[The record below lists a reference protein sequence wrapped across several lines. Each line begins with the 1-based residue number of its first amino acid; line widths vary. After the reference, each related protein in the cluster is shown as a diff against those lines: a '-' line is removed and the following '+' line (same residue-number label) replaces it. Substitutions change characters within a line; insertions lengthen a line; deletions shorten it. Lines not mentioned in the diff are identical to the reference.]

1 MVIASLRSTVDF
13 CIASDYPGR
22 PLHPMTPPFGKKA
35 LVLAPLLWLGA
46 VAPLVAA
53 APGEPIN
60 PAPYAFDILG
70 LPITNSMITTWVF
83 SIVAIV
89 LIRWLVGKPQLIPTR
104 GQAIVENLLTGL
116 RDIVEPILGPRLIDK
131 VMPLLLSLF
140 TFILI
145 MNWSGLIPGVGTI
158 GLKEW
163 DANGTEHLRTIFR
176 PANSDLNTPVALALI
191 SCSAWV
197 YYVLRYAGIKTL
209 VHDLFGNKAD
219 KNDVP
224 RVVYYVF
231 YLLFLMIGLIEV
243 LTILVRP
250 ISLSFRLYGN
260 VFGGENLLDTMS
272 GILPVI
278 APLPF
283 YLLEF
288 FIGLLQA
295 FIFTLLTAVYIG
307 QICNHEGSSQPADG
321 GSPAH

>member
-1 MVIASLRSTVDF
+1 
-13 CIASDYPGR
+13 
-22 PLHPMTPPFGKKA
+22 MTPPFGKKA
-35 LVLAPLLWLGA
+35 LLLAPLLWLGA
-46 VAPLVAA
+46 VGPAVAA
-53 APGEPIN
+53 DPGEAIS
-60 PAPYAFDILG
+60 ADPYAFDIFG
-70 LPITNSMITTWVF
+70 LPITNSMMTTWVF
-83 SIVAIV
+83 SIVTIV
-89 LIRWLVGKPQLIPTR
+89 LIRWLVGKPRLIPTR
-104 GQAIVENLLTGL
+104 GQAIVENMLTGL
-116 RDIVEPILGPRLIDK
+116 RDIIEPILGPRLIDK
-131 VMPLLLSLF
+131 AMPLLVTLF

-145 MNWSGLIPGVGTI
+145 MNWSGLIPGVGTV
-158 GLKEW
+158 GMLVP
-163 DANGTEHLRTIFR
+163 DSLGVEHFRSFFR

-197 YYVLRYAGIKTL
+197 YYVLRYAGVKTL

-224 RVVYYVF
+224 KVVYYIF
-231 YLLFLMIGLIEV
+231 YLLFIMIGLIEV

-260 VFGGENLLDTMS
+260 VFGGENLLDTMA
-272 GILPVI
+272 GLLPVI

-307 QICNHEGSSQPADG
+307 QICNHEESAHPAG
-321 GSPAH
+321 GDSPAH

>member
-1 MVIASLRSTVDF
+1 
-13 CIASDYPGR
+13 
-22 PLHPMTPPFGKKA
+22 MTPPFGKK
-35 LVLAPLLWLGA
+35 LLLLTPLLWLGA
-46 VAPLVAA
+46 SGLAMAA
-53 APGEPIN
+53 APGEAISSD
-60 PAPYAFDILG
+60 PYAFDFHG
-70 LPITNSMITTWVF
+70 LPITNSMMTTWFF
-83 SIVAIV
+83 SLVAVV
-89 LIRWLVGKPQLIPTR
+89 LVRWMVGKPKLIPTR
-104 GQAIVENLLTGL
+104 GQAIIENMLTGL
-116 RDIVEPILGPRLIDK
+116 RDIVAPILGPRLVDK
-131 VMPLLLSLF
+131 TMPLLLGLF

-158 GLKEW
+158 GMTVP
-163 DANGTEHLRTIFR
+163 DNNGVEHFRSFFR

-191 SCSAWV
+191 SCTAWV
-197 YYVLRYAGIKTL
+197 YFVLRYAGIKTL

-219 KNDVP
+219 RNDVP
-224 RVVYYVF
+224 IVVYYLF
-231 YLLFLMIGLIEV
+231 YLLFIMIGLIEV

-307 QICNHEGSSQPADG
+307 QICNHDDSAQPAG
-321 GSPAH
+321 GPTPAH

>member
-1 MVIASLRSTVDF
+1 
-13 CIASDYPGR
+13 
-22 PLHPMTPPFGKKA
+22 MTPPFGKK
-35 LVLAPLLWLGA
+35 LLLATPLLWLGA
-46 VAPLVAA
+46 A
-53 APGEPIN
+53 APAMAASPGEAISPD
-60 PAPYAFDILG
+60 PYAFDFYG
-70 LPITNSMITTWVF
+70 LPITNSMMTTWFF
-83 SIVAIV
+83 SLVAIV
-89 LIRWLVGKPQLIPTR
+89 LVRWMVGKPTLIPNR
-104 GQAIVENLLTGL
+104 GQAIIENMLTGL
-116 RDIVEPILGPRLIDK
+116 RDIVAPILGPRLVDK
-131 VMPLLLSLF
+131 TMPLLLGLF

-158 GLKEW
+158 GMTVP
-163 DANGTEHLRTIFR
+163 DANGVEHFRSFFR

-191 SCSAWV
+191 SCTAWV
-197 YYVLRYAGIKTL
+197 YFVLRYAGIKTV

-224 RVVYYVF
+224 KVVYYLF
-231 YLLFLMIGLIEV
+231 YLLFFLIGLIEV

-307 QICNHEGSSQPADG
+307 QICNHDDAIQTAG
-321 GSPAH
+321 GATPAH

>member
-1 MVIASLRSTVDF
+1 
-13 CIASDYPGR
+13 
-22 PLHPMTPPFGKKA
+22 MTPPFGKK
-35 LVLAPLLWLGA
+35 LLLLTPLLWLGA
-46 VAPLVAA
+46 AGPAMAA
-53 APGEPIN
+53 APGEAISPD
-60 PAPYAFDILG
+60 PYAFDFHG
-70 LPITNSMITTWVF
+70 LPITNSMMTTWVF
-83 SIVAIV
+83 SLVAIV
-89 LIRWLVGKPQLIPTR
+89 LVRWLVGKPKLIPTR
-104 GQAIVENLLTGL
+104 GQAIVENMLTGL
-116 RDIVEPILGPRLIDK
+116 RDIVAPILGPRLVDK
-131 VMPLLLSLF
+131 TMPLLLTLF

-158 GLKEW
+158 GMTVMGS
-163 DANGTEHLRTIFR
+163 DGVEHFRSFFR

-197 YYVLRYAGIKTL
+197 YFVLRYAGVKTIL
-209 VHDLFGNKAD
+209 HDLFGNKAD

-224 RVVYYVF
+224 RVVYYLF
-231 YLLFLMIGLIEV
+231 YLLFFMIGLIEV

-307 QICNHEGSSQPADG
+307 QICNHDDSIQPAG
-321 GSPAH
+321 GATPAH